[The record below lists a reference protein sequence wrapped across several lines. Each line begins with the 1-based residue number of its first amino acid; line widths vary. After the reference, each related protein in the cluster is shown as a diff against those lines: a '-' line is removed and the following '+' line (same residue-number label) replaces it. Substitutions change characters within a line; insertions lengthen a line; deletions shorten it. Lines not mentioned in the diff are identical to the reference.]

1 MAPLARAARVDRYL
15 AGLLRTLA
23 LGAAVIVLL
32 IFLYLLREAWPALES
47 VGLLRFLLD
56 EGWHPTGG
64 SAGPQYDIVPMLV
77 GSLATTV
84 GAMVLCAPLGILSGA
99 FCRLYA
105 PERLRRPYRR
115 LIELLAGIPS
125 VVYGFWGL
133 VSLAPLVREIQPPGT
148 SLLAGILVLTLMIV
162 PTVALLSEAAFR
174 NVPRSHLQAAA
185 ALGLSRWAILRG
197 VLLPAARSG
206 IGAALVLG
214 YTRAI
219 GETMAVLMVC
229 GNVPEL
235 PGSLFAP
242 VRTLTANIALELGY
256 SDDAHRSALF
266 VTGLVLLLIVAGL
279 VRVSR
284 RLGMETR
291 LG

>member
-1 MAPLARAARVDRYL
+1 MASAVRAARVDRYL
-15 AGLLRTLA
+15 GVVLRALA
-23 LGAAVIVLL
+23 LVAAIIVLL
-32 IFLYLLREAWPALES
+32 VFLYLLREAWPALGS
-47 VGLLRFLLD
+47 IGILRFFQD
-56 EGWHPTGG
+56 TGWHPTGSSTG
-64 SAGPQYDIVPMLV
+64 SQYNLVPMLV

-99 FCRLYA
+99 FCFLYA
-105 PERLRRPYRR
+105 PEGLRRPYRR

-148 SLLAGILVLTLMIV
+148 SLITGILVLTLMIV

-174 NVPRSHLQAAA
+174 NVPSAHLQAAA
-185 ALGLSRWAILRG
+185 ALGLSRWACFRG

-235 PGSLFAP
+235 PESLFGP

-266 VTGLVLLLIVAGL
+266 VTGLVLLLFVVGL
-279 VRVSR
+279 VRLSR